1 MGLALGSFG
10 PFQTLSGV
18 LVFRVKAS
26 KSSCTL
32 IELWNL
38 KFSLLTRV
46 QKRTVGPSKV
56 DSKVKGDVNQGSQR
70 LYDQVMAVIST

>member
-1 MGLALGSFG
+1 MRLALGFFG
-10 PFQTLSGV
+10 PFQTLFGV

-38 KFSLLTRV
+38 KFSLSTRV

-56 DSKVKGDVNQGSQR
+56 KGDVNQDSQR
-70 LYDQVMAVIST
+70 LYDQVMAVISM